1 MELPRVT
8 APLPAALT
16 PLLARLTA
24 RGWPLL
30 RLAEL
35 DGFSRQH
42 GAIVAFCSDDPTRLP
57 EVADAAVILPELLK
71 DGGFALTPCLLHPA
85 DNPGLQAQYGVMKYP
100 AFLFLRDGG
109 YLGTLAGLRGWGEYQ
124 QDIQAV
130 LARPVSRPPAI
141 GIKVASPT
149 SPGACA

>member
-1 MELPRVT
+1 MERPRVT
-8 APLPAALT
+8 APLSAALT

-57 EVADAAVILPELLK
+57 
-71 DGGFALTPCLLHPA
+71 
-85 DNPGLQAQYGVMKYP
+85 
-100 AFLFLRDGG
+100 
-109 YLGTLAGLRGWGEYQ
+109 
-124 QDIQAV
+124 
-130 LARPVSRPPAI
+130 
-141 GIKVASPT
+141 
-149 SPGACA
+149 